1 MYVMI
6 EFVATPDMKIID
18 KTLSM
23 HMCYIDIAHGNE
35 VVQLWGTV
43 DGQLKILEEGNGKV
57 IRHCV
62 FKHGH
67 KFPCGRYIVDSK
79 TLTVPNYPSLS
90 ESQFSRILKFFKDA
104 ETVYLF
110 S

>member
-1 MYVMI
+1 
-6 EFVATPDMKIID
+6 
-18 KTLSM
+18 
-23 HMCYIDIAHGNE
+23 MCYIDIAHGDE

-57 IRHCV
+57 IRHCTS
-62 FKHGH
+62 KHGH
-67 KFPCGRYIVDSK
+67 KFPCGRYIVGCK
-79 TLTVPNYPSLS
+79 TLIIPGYSNLS